1 MIYLSNAYLATCVS
15 LPFSY
20 SICTRIYST
29 FCTTEIQ
36 LSTFYISTAFYKY
49 VRDKAAAAAAPRT
62 ATQVQLLVA
71 RRALPG
77 VCCCSRLT
85 AHGSRLTA
93 HGSRLTAH
101 GSRLTTHGSPCRVQ
115 TILARRDPSRCRHR
129 GANIHGRVCQRD
141 SIIKLRASILYHQ
154 LGSKVQPR
162 FPHYFLYYT
171 ISRCAPR
178 VFGSVPSEKHIR
190 YSTFYAFRK
199 SLYIYMKILLEA
211 QLHNRFGCP
220 YEIVE

>member
-101 GSRLTTHGSPCRVQ
+101 GSRLTAHRVESRRYSLEE
-115 TILARRDPSRCRHR
+115 TPLDADTAARIYMVAF
-129 GANIHGRVCQRD
+129 ANGTLLSNCA
-141 SIIKLRASILYHQ
+141 RASYI
-154 LGSKVQPR
+154 
-162 FPHYFLYYT
+162 
-171 ISRCAPR
+171 IS
-178 VFGSVPSEKHIR
+178 
-190 YSTFYAFRK
+190 
-199 SLYIYMKILLEA
+199 
-211 QLHNRFGCP
+211 
-220 YEIVE
+220 